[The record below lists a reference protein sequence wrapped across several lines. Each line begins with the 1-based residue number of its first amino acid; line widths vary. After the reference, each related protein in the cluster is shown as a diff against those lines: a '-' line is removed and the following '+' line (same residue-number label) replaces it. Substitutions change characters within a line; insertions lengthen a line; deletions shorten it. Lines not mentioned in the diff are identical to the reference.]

1 MKRILLL
8 LCCVHIFSVSLAGA
22 TLHLRTPMAPPG
34 WALMQRELLKA
45 NTAACRE
52 FYQKYFDERGFLKCV
67 ERWGGDDGP
76 DDAIEN
82 CNDWPIL
89 HALGADDAV
98 LRMYRHAWEGHLR
111 QYTLAKTT
119 KVPFARDGMYYKEFP
134 VMFDW
139 LHNGEGLTVFNLQG
153 LGDPNNGAFRKRVIR
168 YAGFYLN
175 DDPQAPNYDPKQ
187 KIIRSMFNGSRGPL
201 LRKATGLD
209 WAGDPIEVKHRFK
222 LGHGEE
228 NYEQMIAHFKDYNDI
243 VGDHPQ
249 NLLATS
255 LALNAYMLTGKR
267 RYREWLLDYLGAWR
281 QRMLDNGGIIPS
293 NIGLDGKPGG
303 TAGGKWYGGVYG
315 WGFSV
320 KKIPLDG
327 TLAHRNTVHLGF
339 TGFMNA
345 YFLTGDDRWLEPWRV
360 QMDKINSHAKVVDGQ
375 KVYPRMHG
383 DQGWYHFLPEPYNY
397 NALEIY
403 YLSMKP
409 NDLRRLMPDQGA
421 NPAKLSQTGYRDNV
435 QFRRENNWLRYLL
448 GKNPGHP
455 EAALRADFAR
465 LRDRVK
471 AMRADKTTPD
481 TRLADDPMK
490 YNPASVSSLIQLMLG
505 GIHPG
510 HRGSILHCR
519 LRYFDPLKRRAGVP
533 ADVAALVEKLT
544 DDEVTVTLV
553 NTHQLASR
561 QLLVQA
567 GGYAEHQFLTVTTAG
582 KTRPVNAT
590 TLPIRLAPGAGAR
603 LTLKMKR
610 YANSPTL
617 TYPWDR
623 N

>member
-1 MKRILLL
+1 
-8 LCCVHIFSVSLAGA
+8 
-22 TLHLRTPMAPPG
+22 
-34 WALMQRELLKA
+34 
-45 NTAACRE
+45 
-52 FYQKYFDERGFLKCV
+52 
-67 ERWGGDDGP
+67 
-76 DDAIEN
+76 
-82 CNDWPIL
+82 
-89 HALGADDAV
+89 
-98 LRMYRHAWEGHLR
+98 
-111 QYTLAKTT
+111 
-119 KVPFARDGMYYKEFP
+119 MYYKEFP

-153 LGDPNNGAFRKRVIR
+153 LGDPYNGNFRKRVIR

-175 DDPQAPNYDPKQ
+175 EDPQAPNYDPKH

-201 LRKATGLD
+201 LRKSTGLD
-209 WAGDPIEVKHRFK
+209 WAGDPIEVKGRFH

-228 NYEQMIAHFKDYNDI
+228 TYEQMVAHFQDYNDI
-243 VGDHPQ
+243 VGDHPS

-255 LALNAYMLTGKR
+255 LALNAYMMTGQHK
-267 RYREWLLDYLGAWR
+267 YRAWLLDYLGAWR
-281 QRMLDNGGIIPS
+281 ERMKANGGVIPS
-293 NIGLDGKPGG
+293 NIGLDGKIGSA
-303 TAGGKWYGGVYG
+303 AGGKWYGGVYG

-360 QMDKINSHAKVVDGQ
+360 QMDKINSHAKVVGGK

-383 DQGWYHFLPEPYNY
+383 DKGWYNFLPEPYNY

-409 NDLRRLMPDQGA
+409 ADLLRLMPDKGI
-421 NPAKLSQTGYRDNV
+421 NPAKLSQSGYRDNV
-435 QFRRENNWLRYLL
+435 QFRRENNWLRFLL

-471 AMRADKTTPD
+471 AMRTDKTTPD

-510 HRGSILHCR
+510 HKGSILHCR

-533 ADVAALVEKLT
+533 EDVAALVEKLT
-544 DDEVTVTLV
+544 ADEVTVTLV
-553 NTHQLASR
+553 NTSQLATR
-561 QLLVQA
+561 QLIVQA
-567 GGYAEHQFLTVTTAG
+567 GGYAEHQFISATING
-582 KTRPVNAT
+582 KTRPVNAA
-590 TLPIRLAPGAGAR
+590 TLPIRLAPGAGAKVV
-603 LTLKMKR
+603 LKMKR
-610 YANSPTL
+610 YANQPTL
-617 TYPWDR
+617 SFPWGR

>member
-22 TLHLRTPMAPPG
+22 TLHIRTPMTPPG
-34 WALMQRELLKA
+34 WALMERELLKA

-255 LALNAYMLTGKR
+255 LALNAYMVTGKR

-360 QMDKINSHAKVVDGQ
+360 QMDKINSQAKVVDGK

-553 NTHQLASR
+553 NTHQLAPR
-561 QLLVQA
+561 QLLIQA
-567 GGYAEHQFLTVTTAG
+567 GGYGEHQFLTVTTAG
-582 KTRPVNAT
+582 KTRPVNAAL
-590 TLPIRLAPGAGAR
+590 LPLRLAPGAGAK

>member
-34 WALMQRELLKA
+34 WALMERELLKA

-98 LRMYRHAWEGHLR
+98 LRIYRHAWEGHLR

-119 KVPFARDGMYYKEFP
+119 KVPFAGDGMYYKEFP

-360 QMDKINSHAKVVDGQ
+360 QMDKINSQAKVVDGK

-553 NTHQLASR
+553 NTHQLAPG

-567 GGYAEHQFLTVTTAG
+567 GGYAEHQFLSVTTAG

>member
-22 TLHLRTPMAPPG
+22 TLHLSTPMAPPG

-98 LRMYRHAWEGHLR
+98 LRIYRHAWEGHLR

-119 KVPFARDGMYYKEFP
+119 KVPFAGDGMYYKEFP

-153 LGDPNNGAFRKRVIR
+153 LGGPNNGAFRKRVIR

-339 TGFMNA
+339 MNA

-360 QMDKINSHAKVVDGQ
+360 QMDKINAQAKVVDGK
-375 KVYPRMHG
+375 KVYPHMHG

-409 NDLRRLMPDQGA
+409 NDLRRLMPDQGV

-553 NTHQLASR
+553 NTHQLAPG

-567 GGYAEHQFLTVTTAG
+567 GGYAEHQFLSVTTAG

>member
-1 MKRILLL
+1 
-8 LCCVHIFSVSLAGA
+8 
-22 TLHLRTPMAPPG
+22 
-34 WALMQRELLKA
+34 
-45 NTAACRE
+45 
-52 FYQKYFDERGFLKCV
+52 
-67 ERWGGDDGP
+67 
-76 DDAIEN
+76 
-82 CNDWPIL
+82 
-89 HALGADDAV
+89 
-98 LRMYRHAWEGHLR
+98 
-111 QYTLAKTT
+111 
-119 KVPFARDGMYYKEFP
+119 
-134 VMFDW
+134 
-139 LHNGEGLTVFNLQG
+139 
-153 LGDPNNGAFRKRVIR
+153 
-168 YAGFYLN
+168 
-175 DDPQAPNYDPKQ
+175 
-187 KIIRSMFNGSRGPL
+187 
-201 LRKATGLD
+201 
-209 WAGDPIEVKHRFK
+209 
-222 LGHGEE
+222 
-228 NYEQMIAHFKDYNDI
+228 
-243 VGDHPQ
+243 
-249 NLLATS
+249 
-255 LALNAYMLTGKR
+255 
-267 RYREWLLDYLGAWR
+267 
-281 QRMLDNGGIIPS
+281 
-293 NIGLDGKPGG
+293 
-303 TAGGKWYGGVYG
+303 
-315 WGFSV
+315 
-320 KKIPLDG
+320 
-327 TLAHRNTVHLGF
+327 
-339 TGFMNA
+339 
-345 YFLTGDDRWLEPWRV
+345 
-360 QMDKINSHAKVVDGQ
+360 
-375 KVYPRMHG
+375 MHG

-553 NTHQLASR
+553 NTHQLAPR

-567 GGYAEHQFLTVTTAG
+567 GGYAEHQFLSVTTAG